1 MNKEKKQ
8 NIIIHHFKSIRLTI
22 LFSFSALIVCSLL
35 IFLMISLN
43 YTEDTVLDNSID
55 NTTQLIKQVNGDIDS
70 YINYMEN
77 ISSLV
82 TNNENV
88 KEYLFSKSFT
98 MDQKSILVT
107 SILDQFNTIMEA
119 RQDICNIG
127 VISSNG
133 RYLIND
139 GTDMLNENVS
149 LFQLDWY
156 RHAFLNPDETAL
168 SSSHVQN
175 VIKNNYKWVI
185 TLSKRINSTKTT
197 NESGIFFIDLNYKVI
212 SDMCENNSF
221 GEKGYVFI
229 LDREGNIIYHPQ
241 QQLLYSGLTTERV
254 EQVMD
259 SKTNYFVT
267 DEGDASKLYT
277 ISTSGKTG
285 WTIVG
290 VVYESEL
297 MKNKTRTQMIY
308 ILVAFILLAA
318 AMIISAVVSA
328 RITRPIKKLKDSMK
342 EVEKGHFDNAN
353 IEVTSED
360 EIGSLSKSFNIMTE
374 EIQKLIKE
382 NIYEQKQK
390 RKNELRALQSQINP
404 HFLYNTLDSIIW
416 MAEGNKNEE
425 VVLMTSSLAKLLR
438 QSISNEYE
446 FLTIGQEVSYIKSYL
461 TIQKMRYKDK
471 LEYEIDVD
479 KDICEYEIVKL
490 ILQPIVE
497 NAIYHGIKFKET
509 MCLLRIRGYSAG
521 NNIIIKIMDNGVGMS
536 DDVLAHIFDE
546 HKHNHKSNGVG
557 VYNVQMRL
565 RLYYGKNYGIS
576 YESVPGEGTTAAITI
591 PKRQIQGENGEKV

>member
-1 MNKEKKQ
+1 MSKDSKK
-8 NIIIHHFKSIRLTI
+8 NVILHHFKSIRLTI
-22 LFSFSALIVCSLL
+22 LFSFSALIVFSLL
-35 IFLMISLN
+35 IFLLISLN
-43 YTEDTVLDNSID
+43 YTEDTVLNNSID
-55 NTTQLIKQVNGDIDS
+55 NTTQLIRQVNTDIDS

-88 KEYLFSKSFT
+88 KEYLFEDYIKEE
-98 MDQKSILVT
+98 QKSLLVT

-119 RQDICNIG
+119 RQDICNIA
-127 VISSNG
+127 VISGNG
-133 RYLIND
+133 RYIIND
-139 GTDMLNENVS
+139 GSDTLNEYVS
-149 LFQLDWY
+149 LFNLDWY
-156 RHAFLNPDETAL
+156 RYAYLNPGETAL

-185 TLSKRINSTKTT
+185 TLSKRIQNTR
-197 NESGIFFIDLNYKVI
+197 NNDDSGIFFIDLNYKVI
-212 SDMCENNSF
+212 SDLCENNSL

-229 LDREGNIIYHPQ
+229 LDRDGDIIYHPK

-254 EQVMD
+254 AQVMD
-259 SKTNYFVT
+259 SSTNYFVT
-267 DEGDASKLYT
+267 DEGDGSKLYT
-277 ISTSGKTG
+277 ISTSDKTG

-297 MKNKTRTQMIY
+297 MKNKTRTQILY

-318 AMIISAVVSA
+318 AVVISAVVST

-342 EVEKGHFDNAN
+342 EVEQGHFDNAN
-353 IEVTSED
+353 IEVISEN
-360 EIGSLSKSFNIMTE
+360 EIGSLSKSFNIMTA
-374 EIQKLIKE
+374 EIKKLMEE

-416 MAEGNKNEE
+416 MAEGNKNKE

-438 QSISNEYE
+438 QSISNENE
-446 FLTIGQEVSYIKSYL
+446 VLTIEQEISYIISYL

-479 KDICEYEIVKL
+479 KEIYPYGIVKL

-497 NAIYHGIKFKET
+497 NAIYHGIKFKDT
-509 MCLLRIRGYSAG
+509 LCTLRIRGYMEE
-521 NNIIIKIMDNGVGMS
+521 NDIIIKIIDNGVGMTEE
-536 DDVLAHIFDE
+536 VLSHIFDE

-565 RLYYGKNYGIS
+565 RLYYGINYGIS
-576 YESVPGEGTTAAITI
+576 YESTPGEGTTATIRI
-591 PKRQIQGENGEKV
+591 PKRQVQGGYGEKE